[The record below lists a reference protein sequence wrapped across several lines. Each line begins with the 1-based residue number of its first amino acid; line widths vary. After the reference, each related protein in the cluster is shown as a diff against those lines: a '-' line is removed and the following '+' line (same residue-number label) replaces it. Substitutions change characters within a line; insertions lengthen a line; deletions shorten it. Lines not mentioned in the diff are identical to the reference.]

1 MPERAV
7 NYKSHMKVLK
17 FGGTSVGSNE
27 NIKRIIGIVRKEKEQ
42 GEEVVLVCSAFSKV
56 TDQLINAGKLAE
68 KKDNNTYLEIFDS
81 FRERHRQAIEE
92 LITDDEV
99 KKVMLEEFI
108 ESMARVED
116 ILKGINMLGELSDK
130 TLAQLVSF
138 GERFSAFIVAGALK
152 SAGLNGIY
160 VNATKLVRT
169 DSNFLAAKV
178 NFEKTNKSILDF
190 FETVNGIAVVTGFIG
205 YDEHGNVTT
214 LGRGGSDYTAAIFG
228 AALKADAIEIW
239 TDVDGVLTAD
249 PRRVEQAFT
258 IPTLSYKEA
267 MELSHFGA
275 KVIYPPSIQPA
286 YIKNIP
292 LIIKNT
298 FNPEHPGTFVSKDS
312 GKSNNEIKGISSI
325 SDIAVLRMEGTGMVG
340 VVGIASRLFGTLSRA
355 GINIIFLTQGS
366 SEHSICFG
374 IVPNEIKKA
383 QKSVEEEFRYE
394 IQNRQI
400 APLVV
405 ETNNSIIA
413 VIGENMSNVPGVSA
427 KMFKALG
434 KNGINVNAI
443 AQGSSELNITAV
455 IDRHNEAKALN
466 ALHEI
471 FFETDVHSINV
482 FLVGPTGLIG
492 KTLLKQISNQFEYLK
507 KEKSIQINVTGI
519 INSKKMLIDSNGI
532 DLENWQS
539 LLDESGEK
547 SDLENYTNKII
558 DLNFANAVFVDCSA
572 SKHVVEFY
580 EKLLKKSISIVTPN
594 KIANTLSQEKY
605 VRLRELAKKSN
616 ARFMYETNVG
626 AGLPVIGVLQSLMNS
641 GDKILKI
648 EAVLSG
654 TLSFIFNTYKGDLK
668 FSDVVLDAK
677 EKGYTEP
684 DPRDDLSGL
693 DVARK
698 ALILSRDSGAQME
711 LTDIIVENLVPE
723 NLREVDVKTFL
734 ERLPEVDASYESI
747 KKEAESKGNVL
758 RYMAVIENGT
768 AKIEL
773 KQVDNKHPFYN
784 LSGSDNMIVFTTER
798 YKNNP
803 LVIKGPGAGAEV
815 TAAGVF
821 AEIISIGNYMAN

>member
-1 MPERAV
+1 
-7 NYKSHMKVLK
+7 MKVLK
-17 FGGTSVGSNE
+17 FGGTSVGSIE
-27 NIKRIIGIVRKEKEQ
+27 NIKRIIEIVRKENEQ

-68 KKDNNTYLEIFDS
+68 KKDNQTYLEIFES
-81 FRERHRQAIEE
+81 FKERYRVAIES
-92 LITDDEV
+92 LITDKEIYT
-99 KKVMLEEFI
+99 VMMEEFVD
-108 ESMARVED
+108 SMHRVED
-116 ILKGINMLGELSDK
+116 ILKGINLLGELSDK

-138 GERFSAFIVAGALK
+138 GERFSAFIVAGALR
-152 SAGLNGIY
+152 SAGQNGIY
-160 VNATKLVRT
+160 VNATQLVRT
-169 DSNFLAAKV
+169 DSDYLSAKV
-178 NFEKTNKSILDF
+178 NFDKTNKNILDF
-190 FETVNGIAVVTGFIG
+190 FEAVNGVAVITGFIG
-205 YDEHGNVTT
+205 SDEHGNVTT

-239 TDVDGVLTAD
+239 TDVNGVLTAD

-298 FNPEHPGTFVSKDS
+298 FNPEHPGTYVSKDS
-312 GKSNNEIKGISSI
+312 GKTNNEIKGISSI

-340 VVGIASRLFGTLSRA
+340 VVGIASRLFGTLSRYA
-355 GINIIFLTQGS
+355 INIIFLTQGS

-374 IVPNEIKKA
+374 IVPSDIKKA
-383 QKSVEEEFRYE
+383 QKCVEEEFRFE

-413 VIGENMSNVPGVSA
+413 VIGENMSKVPGVSA
-427 KMFKALG
+427 KIFKALG

-443 AQGSSELNITAV
+443 AQGSSELNITVV

-471 FFETDVHSINV
+471 FFESDVHSINI

-492 KTLLKQISNQFEYLK
+492 KTLLNQIQHQYEYLK

-519 INSKKMLIDSNGI
+519 INSNKMLIDSNGI
-532 DLENWQS
+532 DVENWQS
-539 LLDESGEK
+539 LLDEKGET

-572 SKHVVEFY
+572 SKIVVEFY

-605 VRLRELAKKSN
+605 VRLRQLAKKSN

-626 AGLPVIGVLQSLMNS
+626 AGLPIIGVMQSLLNS

-654 TLSFIFNTYKGDLK
+654 TLSFIFNSYKGDVK

-677 EKGYTEP
+677 EKGFTEP

-711 LTDIIVENLVPE
+711 LDEIKVENLVPE
-723 NLREVDVKTFL
+723 NLRDVDVKTFI
-734 ERLPEVDASYESI
+734 ERLPEVNAQYE
-747 KKEAESKGNVL
+747 KMKEAAESKGNVL
-758 RYMAVIENGT
+758 RYMAVIENG
-768 AKIEL
+768 KVDIVL
-773 KQVDNKHPFYN
+773 KEVNAQHPFYN

>member
-1 MPERAV
+1 
-7 NYKSHMKVLK
+7 MKVLK
-17 FGGTSVGSNE
+17 FGGTSVGSIE
-27 NIKRIIGIVRKEKEQ
+27 NIKRIIDIVRGEMDG

-68 KKDNNTYLEIFDS
+68 KKDNNTYLDIFES
-81 FRERHRQAIEE
+81 FKERHRQAIEA
-92 LITDDEV
+92 LVTVSDI
-99 KKVMLEEFI
+99 KKEMLEEFVD
-108 ESMARVED
+108 SMDRVQD
-116 ILKGINMLGELSDK
+116 ILKGIHLLGELSDK
-130 TLAQLVSF
+130 TLANLVSF
-138 GERFSAFIVAGALK
+138 GERFSAFIVAGALR

-169 DSNFLAAKV
+169 DSNYLSAKV
-178 NFEKTNKSILDF
+178 NFEKTNKNIFEF
-190 FETVNGIAVVTGFIG
+190 FEAINGIAVITGFIG
-205 YDEHGNVTT
+205 IDDNGNVTT

-239 TDVDGVLTAD
+239 TDVNGVLTAD

-286 YIKNIP
+286 YIRNIP

-312 GKSNNEIKGISSI
+312 GRSNNVIKGISSI

-340 VVGIASRLFGTLSRA
+340 VVGIASRLFGCLSRA

-374 IVPNEIKKA
+374 IIPGEIKKA

-400 APLVV
+400 QPLVV
-405 ETNNSIIA
+405 ETSNSIIA

-434 KNGINVNAI
+434 KNGINVKAI

-455 IDRHNEAKALN
+455 IERVNEAKALN

-471 FFETDVHSINV
+471 FFESDVHSVNV

-492 KTLLKQISNQFEYLK
+492 KTLLKQIHNQFEFLK
-507 KEKSIQINVTGI
+507 KEKSMQINITGM
-519 INSKKMLIDSNGI
+519 INSKRMLIDSNGI
-532 DLENWQS
+532 DLGDWHTELNEN
-539 LLDESGEK
+539 GEE
-547 SDLENYTNKII
+547 SDLEAFTNKMI
-558 DLNFANAVFVDCSA
+558 DLNFANTVFVDCSA
-572 SKHVVEFY
+572 SKHVVEYY

-605 VRLRELAKKSN
+605 HRLRSLAKLSN

-626 AGLPVIGVLQSLMNS
+626 AGLPVIGTLQSLMTS

-654 TLSFIFNTYKGDLK
+654 TLSFIFNTYKDELK
-668 FSDVVLDAK
+668 FSEVVLDAK
-677 EKGYTEP
+677 AKGFTEP

-698 ALILSRDSGAQME
+698 ALILSRDSGAEME
-711 LTDIIVENLVPE
+711 LDDINVENLVPE
-723 NLREVDVKTFL
+723 NLRSVDVKTFL
-734 ERLPEVDASYESI
+734 ERLPEVDAQYEKL
-747 KKEAESKGNVL
+747 KKAAENKGQVL
-758 RYMAVIENGT
+758 RYMAVIENGKVEI
-768 AKIEL
+768 AL
-773 KQVDNKHPFYN
+773 KQVDSKHPFYN

>member
-1 MPERAV
+1 
-7 NYKSHMKVLK
+7 MKILK
-17 FGGTSVGSNE
+17 FGGSSVGSID
-27 NIKRIIGIVRKEKEQ
+27 NIKRIIEIVRHKKEQ

-68 KKDNNTYLEIFDS
+68 RKDNQTYLEIFES
-81 FRERHRQAIEE
+81 FKERYRVAIES
-92 LITDDEV
+92 LITDKEIYA
-99 KKVMLEEFI
+99 VMMEEFVD
-108 ESMARVED
+108 SMYRVED
-116 ILKGINMLGELSDK
+116 ILKGINLLGELSDK

-138 GERFSAFIVAGALK
+138 GERFSAFIVAGALR
-152 SAGLNGIY
+152 SAGENGIY
-160 VNATKLVRT
+160 VNATQLVRT
-169 DSNFLAAKV
+169 DSDYLAAKV
-178 NFEKTNKSILDF
+178 NFDKTNKNILDF
-190 FETVNGIAVVTGFIG
+190 FEAVNGVAVVTGFIG
-205 YDEHGNVTT
+205 SDEHGNLTT

-239 TDVDGVLTAD
+239 TDVNGVLTAD

-298 FNPEHPGTFVSKDS
+298 FNPEYPGTYISKDS
-312 GKSNNEIKGISSI
+312 GKTNNEIKGISSI

-340 VVGIASRLFGTLSRA
+340 VVGIASRLFGTLSRSS
-355 GINIIFLTQGS
+355 INIIFLTQGS

-374 IVPNEIKKA
+374 IVPSDIKKA
-383 QKSVEEEFRYE
+383 QKCVELEFRFE

-413 VIGENMSNVPGVSA
+413 VIGENMSKVPGVSA
-427 KMFKALG
+427 KIFKALG

-443 AQGSSELNITAV
+443 AQGSSELNITVV

-471 FFETDVHSINV
+471 FFESDVHSVNI

-492 KTLLKQISNQFEYLK
+492 KTLLKQIHHQFEYLK

-519 INSKKMLIDSNGI
+519 INSNKMLIDSNGI
-532 DLENWQS
+532 DVANWKTILE
-539 LLDESGEK
+539 EKGEK

-572 SKHVVEFY
+572 SKNVVEYY
-580 EKLLKKSISIVTPN
+580 EKLLRKSISIVTPN

-605 VRLRELAKKSN
+605 VLLRQLAKKSN

-626 AGLPVIGVLQSLMNS
+626 AGLPIIGVMQSLMNS

-654 TLSFIFNTYKGDLK
+654 TLSFIFNSYKGDAK
-668 FSDVVLDAK
+668 FSDVVIDAK
-677 EKGYTEP
+677 AKGFTEP

-698 ALILSRDSGAQME
+698 ALILSRDAGAQME
-711 LTDIIVENLVPE
+711 LDEIKVENLVPE
-723 NLREVDVKTFL
+723 NLRDVNVKEFL
-734 ERLPEVDASYESI
+734 ERLPELDEQYEKMKSA
-747 KKEAESKGNVL
+747 AESKGNAL
-758 RYMAVIENGT
+758 RYMAVIENE
-768 AKIEL
+768 KVDIVL
-773 KQVDNKHPFYN
+773 KEVDAQHPFYN

>member
-1 MPERAV
+1 
-7 NYKSHMKVLK
+7 MKILK
-17 FGGTSVGSNE
+17 FGGTSVGSNQ
-27 NIKRIIGIVRKEKEQ
+27 NILRIIDIVRKEKEQ
-42 GEEVVLVCSAFSKV
+42 DNEVVIVCSAFSKV

-68 KKDNNTYLEIFDS
+68 KKDNNTYIEIFEN
-81 FRERHRQAIEE
+81 FRERYRQSIEE
-92 LITDDEV
+92 LVTDIDI
-99 KKVMLEEFI
+99 KTVMMEEFI
-108 ESMARVED
+108 DSMLRVED

-130 TLAQLVSF
+130 TLANLVSY
-138 GERFSAFIVAGALK
+138 GERFSCFIVAGALK

-160 VNATKLVRT
+160 VNATQLVKT
-169 DSNFLAAKV
+169 DSNYLSAKV
-178 NFEKTNKSILDF
+178 NFDKTNKNILDF
-190 FETVNGIAVVTGFIG
+190 FEAVNGIAVVTGFIG
-205 YDEHGNVTT
+205 CDENGNVTT

-239 TDVDGVLTAD
+239 TDVNGVLTAD

-298 FNPEHPGTFVSKDS
+298 FNPEHPGTFVSRDS
-312 GKSNNEIKGISSI
+312 GKSNNVIKGISSI

-340 VVGIASRLFGTLSRA
+340 VVGIASRLFGCLSKT

-374 IVPNEIKKA
+374 ITPNEIKKA

-455 IDRHNEAKALN
+455 IDSHNEAKALN

-471 FFETDVHSINV
+471 FFESDVHSVNV
-482 FLVGPTGLIG
+482 FLLGPTGLIG
-492 KTLLKQISNQFEYLK
+492 KTLLNQIKNQFDFLR
-507 KEKSIQINVTGI
+507 KEKSMQINITGI
-519 INSKKMLIDSNGI
+519 INSQKMYIDSNGI
-532 DLENWQS
+532 NLENWQT
-539 LLDESGEK
+539 LLNEKSEK
-547 SDLENYTNKII
+547 SDLDIFTNKMI
-558 DLNFANAVFVDCSA
+558 DLNFANSVFVDCSA
-572 SKHVVEFY
+572 SKDVVEYY

-605 VRLRELAKKSN
+605 MLLRELAKKSN
-616 ARFMYETNVG
+616 AQFMYETNVG
-626 AGLPVIGVLQSLMNS
+626 AGLPVIGVLHSLLNS

-654 TLSFIFNTYKGDLK
+654 TLSYIFNTYKGNLK

-677 EKGYTEP
+677 EKGFTEP

-698 ALILSRDSGAQME
+698 ALILSRDSGTQME
-711 LTDIIVENLVPE
+711 LSDIVVKNLVPE
-723 NLREVDVKTFL
+723 NLRALDVKTFL
-734 ERLPEVDASYESI
+734 ERLPEADSEYE
-747 KKEAESKGNVL
+747 KLKNEAAAKGNVL

-773 KQVDNKHPFYN
+773 KEVNAQHPFYN

-821 AEIISIGNYMAN
+821 AEIITIGNYMAN

>member
-1 MPERAV
+1 
-7 NYKSHMKVLK
+7 MKVFK
-17 FGGTSVGSNE
+17 FGGSSVGSVE
-27 NIKRIIGIVRKEKEQ
+27 NINRIIGIIRKEKEN
-42 GEEVVLVCSAFSKV
+42 GEEVALVCSAFSKV

-68 KKDNNTYLEIFDS
+68 KKDNTTYLEIFEN
-81 FRERHRQAIEE
+81 FRERHRIAIEE
-92 LITDDEV
+92 LIAVSDIRN
-99 KKVMLEEFI
+99 VMLEEFV
-108 ESMARVED
+108 ESMVRVED
-116 ILKGINMLGELSDK
+116 ILKGINLLGELSDK
-130 TLAQLVSF
+130 TLAQLVSY
-138 GERFSAFIVAGALK
+138 GERFSSFIVAGALR
-152 SAGLNGIY
+152 SAGLQGVY
-160 VNATKLVRT
+160 VNAINLIRT
-169 DSNFLAAKV
+169 DSNYLSAKV
-178 NFEKTNKSILDF
+178 NFEKTNKNILDYF
-190 FETVNGIAVVTGFIG
+190 DVLSGTAVITGFIG
-205 YDEHGNVTT
+205 SDEHGNVTT

-298 FNPEHPGTFVSKDS
+298 FNPEHSGTYISKVS
-312 GKSNNEIKGISSI
+312 GKTNNSIKGISSI
-325 SDIAVLRMEGTGMVG
+325 SDIAMLRMEGTGMVG
-340 VVGIASRLFGTLSRA
+340 VVGIASRLFACLSRA

-405 ETNNSIIA
+405 ETSNSIIA
-413 VIGENMSNVPGVSA
+413 VIGENMTNVPGVSA

-434 KNGINVNAI
+434 NNGINVKAI

-471 FFETDVHSINV
+471 FFETDVHSVNI

-492 KTLLKQISNQFEYLK
+492 KTLLKQIHEQFDYLM

-532 DLENWQS
+532 NLKKWNTQLEEKGETS
-539 LLDESGEK
+539 SIESF
-547 SDLENYTNKII
+547 TNKII
-558 DLNFANAVFVDCSA
+558 DLNFANSVFVDCSA
-572 SKHVVEFY
+572 SKHVVEYY
-580 EKLLKKSISIVTPN
+580 EKLLKKSVSIVTPN

-626 AGLPVIGVLQSLMNS
+626 AGLPIIGVLQSLLTS

-654 TLSFIFNTYKGDLK
+654 TLSFIFNTFKDNLK
-668 FSDVVLDAK
+668 FSEVVLDAK
-677 EKGYTEP
+677 AKGFTEP

-698 ALILSRDSGAQME
+698 ALILSRDCGAKME
-711 LTDIIVENLVPE
+711 LSDIAVENLVPE
-723 NLREVDVKTFL
+723 NLRDVDVKTFL
-734 ERLPEVDASYESI
+734 TKLPDVDASYE
-747 KKEAESKGNVL
+747 KLKNDAERKGNVL
-758 RYMAVIENGT
+758 RYMAVIENGKV
-768 AKIEL
+768 AIEL
-773 KQVDNKHPFYN
+773 KQVDSQHPFYN

-798 YKNNP
+798 YKTNP

-821 AEIISIGNYMAN
+821 AEIITIGNYMAS